1 MTGFNFYVS
10 YYDLFEIMHVHH
22 FAAIVA
28 VPFCTGIWTL
38 LTVGL
43 LEGFSLGLSN
53 AGAFN
58 KYSLKF

>member
-1 MTGFNFYVS
+1 
-10 YYDLFEIMHVHH
+10 MHVHH

-38 LTVGL
+38 LAVGL

-58 KYSLKF
+58 KYSLNYFTWIDLTVCVKLSLT